1 MVNKLLYLFWNARI
15 LLILCVLY
23 PFMLITPGLTNPISG
38 QVKQIGIPKITNY
51 TKSIYKGGTQSWSI
65 DQDSRGVLFFGNNA
79 GMLEFDGQHWQLHPI
94 PNKSI
99 VRTVKCV
106 GNRIYVG
113 AFNDFGYFMP
123 NTNGILQYHSLLQ
136 KNITPNGEVWRI
148 HLAAD
153 SSVYFQSFKNIIH
166 YFPRNGQLKLITQ
179 NHNFQFSF
187 KIGNQLFIQDKGYG
201 LYLLRDDK
209 LKFIE
214 GSSIF
219 KNIEIWSMNRF
230 AGKTII
236 GTFKNGLFEYDGKT
250 FKPLN
255 FPANG
260 FLKSNQIF
268 SSVQLNNNLAFGT
281 IQNGTVIIDQKGN
294 IIKHL
299 NLSKGLQNNTILS
312 LFCDRSHNL
321 WLGLDNGIDFV
332 ETNSAL
338 SVYLRSS
345 EVGAGYVSIFYN
357 KKIYL
362 GTNQGLFV
370 KDWNPL
376 SDNTPLTK
384 IEGLQGQVWSLAII
398 NGALICGHDKGIYQV
413 EGNKVKELF
422 GKTGSWTFFEMPGH
436 PDKIINGCY
445 DGLYLYKKNSNK
457 GITYVTR
464 IKGFLESCRNVEV
477 ENDSVLWVCH
487 SSKGIYRVTL
497 NSSLTNVISVKHY
510 GINKGLPDIWG
521 VNVLKFA
528 NKLFFSSP
536 KGFFRYNPVTDK
548 MDPDNDISQ
557 LFGKQ
562 YNVTKIIPYN
572 SSSIWFSQNGEIG
585 TLTKSDKGYMIDKKS
600 FKQLNGTINNT
611 FENIL
616 TIDSKNVIIATE
628 EGFIHFDPTFHK
640 RYTGKFQCLIR
651 GIISLPDSVLY
662 GGSFDN
668 NSPKGK
674 KNSTLE
680 ISYSLNN
687 LRFIFSAADYRSA
700 GQIRFSYMLSGY
712 DKQWSEW
719 SAKSEKEYTNL
730 PEGKYLFHVKAQNID
745 GSESSTATYEFII
758 LPPWYR
764 SICAY
769 FVYIILIIISLWVI
783 FLHLKKRFEREKEIM
798 RQKQKEEIK
807 RKEEEHNRQIKDNQ
821 QEIIRLRNEM
831 LQVEVEQ
838 QKAQVEKNKKELAS
852 LATSIT
858 RKNEVLDSIKKTLS
872 NVSENLQSEQRK
884 KITSIIQSIDKDI
897 RIDEDWENFEHYFDQ
912 VHGDFIHR
920 LKETYPQLTPS
931 DLRMCAYLKMNLA
944 TKEIAPLLN
953 ISVRG
958 VEISRYRLRKK
969 LNLDP
974 SENLIDFMLK
984 I

>member
-1 MVNKLLYLFWNARI
+1 MVNKLLYQLIYSRTF
-15 LLILCVLY
+15 LILCVLCSL
-23 PFMLITPGLTNPISG
+23 LIFPGFYNASDG
-38 QVKQIGIPKITNY
+38 QVKQIGTPKITNY
-51 TKSIYKGGTQSWSI
+51 PKSIYKAGTQSWSI
-65 DQDSRGVLFFGNNA
+65 DQDSRGVLYFGNNS
-79 GMLEFDGQHWQLHPI
+79 GMLEFDGQHWQLHPV

-99 VRTVKCV
+99 VRVIKYA
-106 GNRIYVG
+106 GNRIYAG
-113 AFNDFGYFMP
+113 AFNDFGYFSP
-123 NTNGILQYHSLLQ
+123 NRKGVLQYHSLIQ
-136 KNITPNGEVWRI
+136 KDIIPNGEVWKI
-148 HLAAD
+148 HIAAD

-166 YFPRNGQLKLITQ
+166 YYPKSGQLKLIAK

-187 KIGNQLFIQDKGYG
+187 KIDNQIFIQDKGFG
-201 LYLLRDDK
+201 LYTIKQDK
-209 LKFIE
+209 LEFIE

-219 KNIEIWSMNRF
+219 SNIEVWSMNRF

-250 FKPLN
+250 FRPLN
-255 FPANG
+255 FPVNE

-268 SSVQLNNNLAFGT
+268 SAVQLGNNLAFGT
-281 IQNGTVIIDQKGN
+281 IQNGVIIIDQKGN
-294 IIKHL
+294 IVKHL
-299 NLSKGLQNNTILS
+299 NLSKGLQNNTVLS
-312 LFCDRSHNL
+312 LFCDQAHNL
-321 WLGLDNGIDFV
+321 WLGLDNGIDYV

-338 SVYLRSS
+338 SAYLRST
-345 EVGAGYVSIFYN
+345 EVGAGYVSVLYK
-357 KKIYL
+357 KKIYI

-370 KDWNPL
+370 KNWTPQ
-376 SDNTPLTK
+376 SDNSPLTK
-384 IEGLQGQVWSLAII
+384 IEGLQGQVWSLAVI
-398 NGALICGHDKGIYQV
+398 NGALICGHDKGTYQV
-413 EGNKVKELF
+413 DNNKVTELF
-422 GKTGSWTFFEMPGH
+422 GKTGSWAFFEMPGH
-436 PDKIINGCY
+436 PDKVINGCY
-445 DGLYLYKKNSNK
+445 DGLYLYKKNANK
-457 GITYVTR
+457 GITYVSP
-464 IKGFLESCRNVEV
+464 IKGFFESCRNVEI

-487 SSKGIYRVTL
+487 GSKGIYRVTL
-497 NSSLTNVISVKHY
+497 NSSLTNVVSVKYY
-510 GINKGLPDIWG
+510 GTNKGIPDLWG
-521 VNVLKFA
+521 INVLKFE

-536 KGFFRYNPVTDK
+536 KGFFKYNPATDK
-548 MDPDNDISQ
+548 MEPDNEMTQ

-562 YNVTKIIPYN
+562 YNVTKIISGSA
-572 SSSIWFSQNGEIG
+572 SSTWFSQNGEIG
-585 TLTKSDKGYMIDKKS
+585 ILTKTEKGYIIDKKP

-611 FENIL
+611 FEHIL
-616 TIDSKNVIIATE
+616 TVDPKNVIIATE
-628 EGFIHFDPTFHK
+628 DGFMHFDPSFHK

-651 GIISLPDSVLY
+651 SIVSLPDSILY
-662 GGSFDN
+662 GGSSEN
-668 NSPKGK
+668 NISSKS
-674 KNSTLE
+674 KNSSLE
-680 ISYSLNN
+680 IPYSLNN
-687 LRFIFSAADYRSA
+687 LRFVFSATDYRSS
-700 GQIRFSYMLSGY
+700 GQIRFSYMLLGY

-719 SAKSEKEYTNL
+719 SSKSEKEYTNL

-745 GSESSTATYEFII
+745 GFESSTATYEFII

-764 SICAY
+764 SIWAY
-769 FVYIILIIISLWVI
+769 IVYILLIILLLWAI
-783 FLHLKKRFEREKEIM
+783 ILRLKKRFEREKEIM
-798 RQKQKEEIK
+798 RQRQKEEIR

-838 QKAQVEKNKKELAS
+838 QKVQVEKNKKELAS

-858 RKNEVLDSIKKTLS
+858 RKNEMLDSIKKTLG
-872 NVSENLQSEQRK
+872 NVSDNLQSEQRK
-884 KITSIIQSIDKDI
+884 KIANIIQSIDKDI

-974 SENLIDFMLK
+974 NENLVEFMLK